1 MRRARPKHTHTNTE
15 SRNTACRQHH
25 SQHADSTSTAAAP
38 SYTLVHTARATHPN
52 PTPGW
57 CFGGTALRPMAAI
70 PMAAMPMAAY
80 TTRQFK
86 NMFITPLYRQHASHT
101 LASRA
106 YGPQPHMRSL
116 HHALAN
122 TAPARSAATQLDDYD
137 HTEFN
142 VAASPPPPCR
152 SAQPK
157 RWRACHSRETK
168 AAMGVS
174 LVVMRRRLAASP
186 QPVVASN
193 QRVDMQGM
201 IRQKFGPSLWS
212 RRDGAWLWQQAL
224 TAKASDK
231 WLNRCVALET
241 PGRGQGHLS
250 TASHSVTPCCS
261 PHCSPHCCPRYPH
274 SRRPPHGSPCSARS
288 PRFSCSPRLLC
299 FLLALLLVHNSRQI
313 RDSRASYHQPK
324 EICEGSLSLELPWTQ
339 IASSNSNM
347 LRRGCQ

>member
-212 RRDGAWLWQQAL
+212 RRDGAWLRQQAL

-241 PGRGQGHLS
+241 PGRGSGAFVDSIALRHTMLFAPLLS
-250 TASHSVTPCCS
+250 PLLSSLSSLSSSASWLTMLCS
-261 PHCSPHCCPRYPH
+261 LTSLFLLSSPPLL
-274 SRRPPHGSPCSARS
+274 SPCPP
-288 PRFSCSPRLLC
+288 PRPQFET
-299 FLLALLLVHNSRQI
+299 
-313 RDSRASYHQPK
+313 DSRFESFLPPAQRDLRGQPFPGATLDPN
-324 EICEGSLSLELPWTQ
+324 C
-339 IASSNSNM
+339 
-347 LRRGCQ
+347 